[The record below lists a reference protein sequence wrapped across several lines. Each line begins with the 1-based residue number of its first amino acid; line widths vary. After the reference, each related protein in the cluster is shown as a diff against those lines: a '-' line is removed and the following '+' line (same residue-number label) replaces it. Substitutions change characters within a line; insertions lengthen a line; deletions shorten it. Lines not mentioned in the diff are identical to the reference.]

1 MPSPCNHYMFKTLPG
16 VAKSGHPCYFEGFF
30 GVVLVGEAKR
40 FQHVFCMFHCRTDAQ
55 IFPWKSGMKAFIVFQ
70 SEVEEGPITSAELEV
85 KSLKVRDRELVRA
98 KSLVFFGNDAY

>member
-1 MPSPCNHYMFKTLPG
+1 MF
-16 VAKSGHPCYFEGFF
+16 
-30 GVVLVGEAKR
+30 R
-40 FQHVFCMFHCRTDAQ
+40 CRTDAR

-98 KSLVFFGNDAY
+98 KSLVFFGNDAYWTSVELVVFRPAKSDADVVTEDLEIPGP